1 MSEPQQPPA
10 QPHGTPPDYAGSHY
24 PAQPVPQPVPQPTP
38 QPAPHDGQPH
48 AGQPYPGQPHPGQ
61 PYPGQQ
67 HAGQPY
73 AGQPYPGEQRP
84 SQPGAGL
91 GRTAFLLA
99 LVSLAIGLVVTL
111 SYPLMF
117 RMTGDPFAIGA
128 FSAIGNGLVL
138 VVAVVGL
145 ILGLMSV
152 RRPGPKI
159 LAGIAIGVTASQ
171 LVGIVISW
179 VSNLFYA
186 LPF

>member
-10 QPHGTPPDYAGSHY
+10 QPHGTPPDYAGSHH
-24 PAQPVPQPVPQPTP
+24 PAQPAPQQPHPYPQQQPQPPQPP
-38 QPAPHDGQPH
+38 QP
-48 AGQPYPGQPHPGQ
+48 PYDGQPHPGQ
-61 PYPGQQ
+61 PYP
-67 HAGQPY
+67 GQPY

-84 SQPGAGL
+84 PQPGAGL

-117 RMTGDPFAIGA
+117 RMTGDPSAIGA

-152 RRPGPKI
+152 RRPGPQI
-159 LAGIAIGVTASQ
+159 LAGIAIGITASE

>member
-24 PAQPVPQPVPQPTP
+24 PAQPTPQPTQP
-38 QPAPHDGQPH
+38 QHAPHDGQPH
-48 AGQPYPGQPHPGQ
+48 AGQPYPGQ
-61 PYPGQQ
+61 Q
-67 HAGQPY
+67 HAGQTY

-84 SQPGAGL
+84 AQPGAGL

>member
-24 PAQPVPQPVPQPTP
+24 PAQPVPQPTPQPTQP
-38 QPAPHDGQPH
+38 QHAPHDGQPH
-48 AGQPYPGQPHPGQ
+48 AGQ

-73 AGQPYPGEQRP
+73 AGQPYPGEQSP
-84 SQPGAGL
+84 AQPGAGL